1 MDKNIKT
8 QKQALKEPLGTYYH
22 PTKNTYRTGVCE
34 IGKILK
40 KGHTREIK
48 NKNGKKKDI
57 YIDPVCIKNKGKP
70 GILIT
75 NKDNSKEKEN
85 KKMEK
90 YIKEIK
96 KTSYKSVIMKLY
108 SQLKKKDIKNSN
120 KIIIE
125 KNINMLK
132 KWRINNPEKKNN
144 KIKKNDNINKKINN
158 NLIKNNKKSKKNN
171 NNYLFNST
179 LKEFEKN
186 LNVDFLPDHKKKNNN
201 NNIKIKELSTKQI
214 LNLIKNNN

>member
-40 KGHTREIK
+40 KGHMREIK
-48 NKNGKKKDI
+48 NKNGKKKNI

-70 GILIT
+70 GILIN
-75 NKDNSKEKEN
+75 NKNNLKEKEN
-85 KKMEK
+85 IKMEK
-90 YIKEIK
+90 YIEDIK
-96 KTSYKSVIMKLY
+96 KSSYKSVIMKLY
-108 SQLKKKDIKNSN
+108 SQLKKKDIKNSD
-120 KIIIE
+120 KIKIE

-144 KIKKNDNINKKINN
+144 KIKKNNTINKKINN
-158 NLIKNNKKSKKNN
+158 KTIKNNQKSKNI
-171 NNYLFNST
+171 YLFNST

-186 LNVDFLPDHKKKNNN
+186 LNTDFLPKEEKKNSI
-201 NNIKIKELSTKQI
+201 NNIKIRELSTKQI